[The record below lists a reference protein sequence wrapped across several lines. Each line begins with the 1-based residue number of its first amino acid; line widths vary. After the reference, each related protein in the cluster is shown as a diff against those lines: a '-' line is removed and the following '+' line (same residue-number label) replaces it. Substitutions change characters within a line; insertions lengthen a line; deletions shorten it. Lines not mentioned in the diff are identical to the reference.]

1 MPRNHLSGV
10 ALSLLLGLSA
20 GALPVAGFAQQP
32 TPTVT
37 VVTAATTDFTVTSR
51 LPGRIKAS
59 TIAEVRPQVSGII
72 RERLFEEG
80 ALVETGQPL
89 YKIEDE
95 TYSAAVAAANA
106 AVAQAQAN
114 FDRAV
119 LDANRAEE
127 LFASRTGSAANRDN
141 AVASRNAAEA
151 AVQIAKAQLMSAEI
165 DLDRSTIRA
174 PISGVIG
181 LSQTT
186 TGALVAAQQVNALA
200 TIRTLDP
207 VFVDVTQS
215 ANDLLDWDTAAEARA
230 RTQSATASMILP
242 DGSIFNH
249 TGELKAAE
257 PQVEP
262 TTGMVTLRISFPNP
276 EFTLLPGLYVEV
288 ELPQSTVPDAIL
300 VPQNAVMRDA
310 QGKAHVWIVEGG
322 KVAVREVTV
331 LTASE
336 SSWVTT
342 SGLKQGDQIITSG
355 FQKIAPDAPVE
366 IAPDNPAPAKAPAET
381 PTGQGN

>member
-1 MPRNHLSGV
+1 MFRPNFRAIPLLAAATIALAMP
-10 ALSLLLGLSA
+10 AA
-20 GALPVAGFAQQP
+20 AQQP

-37 VVTAATTDFTVTSR
+37 AVTATPTDFIVTSR

-72 RERLFEEG
+72 RERLFNEG
-80 ALVETGQPL
+80 ALVQTGQPL

-95 TYSAAVAAANA
+95 TYAAAVAAANA

-114 FDRAV
+114 YDRSI

-127 LFASRTGSAANRDN
+127 LFSSRTGSAANRDN
-141 AVASRNAAEA
+141 AVATRNAAEA

-165 DLDRSTIRA
+165 DLDRTTIRA
-174 PISGVIG
+174 PITGVIG

-186 TGALVAAQQVNALA
+186 TGALVAAQQQAALA

-207 VFVDVTQS
+207 VYVDVTQS
-215 ANDLLDWDTAAEARA
+215 ANDLMKWDSTTEARA
-230 RTQSATASMILP
+230 QLKSATATMILP
-242 DGSIFNH
+242 DNSTFNQ
-249 TGELKAAE
+249 TGELTAAE

-276 EFTLLPGLYVEV
+276 DFTLLPGLYVEV
-288 ELPQSTVPDAIL
+288 ELPQATEAGAIL

-310 QGKAHVWIVEGG
+310 QGGAHVWVVDGG
-322 KVAVREVTV
+322 KVAVRDVTV
-331 LTASE
+331 LTASGNN
-336 SSWVTT
+336 WVTT
-342 SGLKQGDQIITSG
+342 AGLQAGDEVITSG
-355 FQKIAPDAPVE
+355 FQKVGPGADVQIVADAPAAGE
-366 IAPDNPAPAKAPAET
+366 QPASGE
-381 PTGQGN
+381 GN